1 MKLQNLNL
9 IINRSEIVLRLN
21 HKFILLILCISL
33 FSFNSFSQDSI
44 SISGFFQN
52 NTRFA
57 KVVIKKFGVGSFD
70 IAATPIKDGKFII
83 YAPANI
89 ESGVYRFQ
97 YSQSSLSEYIDII
110 IDGKEKE
117 ISFSLDVMQPLETR
131 KPIFTHSEQNKKWYA
146 FQAKQELQLQKIMA
160 LQNALSFY
168 PVDNDKIITQLKR
181 TISKE
186 QKNHKLS
193 FESFISENKSTWAGE
208 MVANKPVYFT
218 NPKQDWRL
226 QDFEKREQFWDNIN
240 TTNQALINSPLY
252 TEHILEYIKYYMN
265 PEMQFGEEEMNQ
277 GFKKSVDNVMQK
289 FSGNAQTQEFALK
302 YLQLG
307 FKEIGNEDVL
317 QYIDENYQKVLLQ
330 CSNENADRI
339 AFEKRISG
347 YATMK
352 IGNNAPN
359 FNLKTPNL
367 SNSIVGKS
375 DTFDLFDIKA
385 KQTLVFFWA
394 SWCPHCMEEMPK
406 VNEWAATQKD
416 VKVVA
421 VSLDTDKSLY
431 LDLINQFPN
440 VTHSCDFKGWES
452 QAAVSFFI
460 TATPTFIL
468 LDEDKKIINKR
479 TSIKEYTQSN

>member
-1 MKLQNLNL
+1 MKLQNLKL
-9 IINRSEIVLRLN
+9 IINKSEIVSRLN
-21 HKFILLILCISL
+21 NKIILLIICTSF
-33 FSFNSFSQDSI
+33 FSSNSFSQDSI
-44 SISGFFQN
+44 SISGFFHN

-70 IAATPIKDGKFII
+70 IAATPIKEGKFKIN
-83 YAPANI
+83 APTNI

-97 YSQSSLSEYIDII
+97 YSQNSLSEYVDII

-117 ISFSLDVMQPLETR
+117 ISFTLDVMQPLESR

-146 FQAKQELQLQKIMA
+146 YLLNQDLELQKIMS
-160 LQNALSFY
+160 LKNALALY
-168 PVDNDKIITQLKR
+168 PEGNDKIIKQLQKS
-181 TISKE
+181 IAIE
-186 QKNHKLS
+186 QKKHKIS
-193 FESFISENKSTWAGE
+193 FEKFIIENNGTWAGN
-208 MVANKPVYFT
+208 MVANRPVYFT

-226 QDFEKREQFWDNIN
+226 QDFERREQFWDNIN
-240 TTNQALINSPLY
+240 TTNQELINSPLY

-307 FKEIGNEDVL
+307 FKEIGNEEVL

-359 FNLKTPNL
+359 FILKLPNL
-367 SNSIVGKS
+367 SNSTIGKS

-452 QAAVSFFI
+452 QAAVSFYI
-460 TATPTFIL
+460 TATPTFLL
-468 LDEDKKIINKR
+468 LDENKKIINKR
-479 TSIKEYTQSN
+479 TSIKEYIQSN

>member
-1 MKLQNLNL
+1 
-9 IINRSEIVLRLN
+9 
-21 HKFILLILCISL
+21 
-33 FSFNSFSQDSI
+33 
-44 SISGFFQN
+44 
-52 NTRFA
+52 
-57 KVVIKKFGVGSFD
+57 
-70 IAATPIKDGKFII
+70 
-83 YAPANI
+83 
-89 ESGVYRFQ
+89 
-97 YSQSSLSEYIDII
+97 
-110 IDGKEKE
+110 
-117 ISFSLDVMQPLETR
+117 
-131 KPIFTHSEQNKKWYA
+131 
-146 FQAKQELQLQKIMA
+146 MA

-168 PVDNDKIITQLKR
+168 PVDIDKIIKQLKR

-186 QKNHKLS
+186 KKNYKLS
-193 FESFISENKSTWAGE
+193 FESFISEHKGTWAGE

-240 TTNQALINSPLY
+240 TTNQSLINSPLY

-289 FSGNAQTQEFALK
+289 FSSNAQTQEFALK

-307 FKEIGNEDVL
+307 FKEIGNEEVL

-367 SNSIVGKS
+367 SNSTVGLS

-479 TSIKEYTQSN
+479 TSINEYTQSN